1 MRKNLLLS
9 LFFSLVFLTACKKD
23 VPDNGNTNPPVPSL
37 NDNDHILPGNPTS
50 AQTNATNTTNYLK
63 DYGYYKI
70 SYNSAMGTPNW
81 VAWHLQS
88 EDMGS
93 APRQDDF
100 RSDNTLPSAWYRVV
114 STSYSGSGFDRG
126 HNCPSA
132 DRTSSIAANS
142 STFYMTNMI
151 PQAPTLNQ
159 GPWAGLEDHI
169 RANMVGSSNEAW
181 IFMGNYGNGGGV
193 GSNGQFSV
201 IDNGKVIARGTSDA
215 LKKQVGGER
224 LEVVVE
230 TQHIAKTIEIVEKV
244 SGHSASLDEG
254 LRLIASP
261 VSTGSAALFEVLKA
275 LDAAGIHAL
284 DVGLKRPSLDDVF
297 LALTGHVAEEKKA
310 EEAKTSKRVK
320 EKK

>member
-23 VPDNGNTNPPVPSL
+23 VPDNSNTNPPVPTL
-37 NDNDHILPGNPTS
+37 TDNDHILPGNPTN

-81 VAWHLQS
+81 GAWHLQS

-132 DRTSSIAANS
+132 DRTSTIAANS

-169 RANMVGSSNEAW
+169 RANMVGTSNEAW

-201 IDNGKVIARGTSDA
+201 IDNGKVRVPS
-215 LKKQVGGER
+215 KVWK
-224 LEVVVE
+224 VVVVIPKGNSDISRLDRNA
-230 TQHIAKTIEIVEKV
+230 TVLCVNMPNDNRLYTTGNKTAWRNYIISVSALEIE
-244 SGHSASLDEG
+244 STSNGTALSLFSNIPEAERT
-254 LRLIASP
+254 L
-261 VSTGSAALFEVLKA
+261 LK
-275 LDAAGIHAL
+275 
-284 DVGLKRPSLDDVF
+284 
-297 LALTGHVAEEKKA
+297 
-310 EEAKTSKRVK
+310 SKIYQ
-320 EKK
+320 

>member
-37 NDNDHILPGNPTS
+37 NDNDHILPGNPTN

-63 DYGYYKI
+63 DYVYYKI

-132 DRTSSIAANS
+132 DRTSTIAANS

-169 RANMVGSSNEAW
+169 RANMVGTSNEAW
-181 IFMGNYGNGGGV
+181 VFMGNYGNGGGV

-201 IDNGKVIARGTSDA
+201 IDNGKVRVPS
-215 LKKQVGGER
+215 KVWK
-224 LEVVVE
+224 VVVVIPKGNSDISRLDRNA
-230 TQHIAKTIEIVEKV
+230 TVLCVNMPNDNRLYTTGNKTAWRNYIISVSALEIE
-244 SGHSASLDEG
+244 STSNGTALSLFSNIPEAERT
-254 LRLIASP
+254 L
-261 VSTGSAALFEVLKA
+261 LK
-275 LDAAGIHAL
+275 
-284 DVGLKRPSLDDVF
+284 
-297 LALTGHVAEEKKA
+297 
-310 EEAKTSKRVK
+310 SKIYQ
-320 EKK
+320 

>member
-37 NDNDHILPGNPTS
+37 NDNDHILPGNPTN

-63 DYGYYKI
+63 DYVYYKI

-132 DRTSSIAANS
+132 DRTSTIAANS

-169 RANMVGSSNEAW
+169 RANMVGTSNEAW

-201 IDNGKVIARGTSDA
+201 IDNGKVRVPS
-215 LKKQVGGER
+215 KVWK
-224 LEVVVE
+224 VVVVIPKGNSDISRLDRNA
-230 TQHIAKTIEIVEKV
+230 TVLCVNMPNDNRLYTTGNKTAWRNYIISVSALEIE
-244 SGHSASLDEG
+244 STSNGTALSLFSNIPEAERT
-254 LRLIASP
+254 L
-261 VSTGSAALFEVLKA
+261 LK
-275 LDAAGIHAL
+275 
-284 DVGLKRPSLDDVF
+284 
-297 LALTGHVAEEKKA
+297 
-310 EEAKTSKRVK
+310 SKIYQ
-320 EKK
+320 

>member
-37 NDNDHILPGNPTS
+37 NDNDHILPGNPTN

-63 DYGYYKI
+63 DYVYYKI

-88 EDMGS
+88 EDLGS
-93 APRQDDF
+93 TSRQDDF
-100 RSDNTLPSAWYRVV
+100 RADNALPTAWYRVV

-132 DRTSSIAANS
+132 DRTSTIAANS

-169 RANMVGSSNEAW
+169 RANMVGASNEAW
-181 IFMGNYGNGGGV
+181 IYMGNYGNAGGV

-201 IDNGKVIARGTSDA
+201 IDNGKVRVPS
-215 LKKQVGGER
+215 KVWK
-224 LEVVVE
+224 VVVVIPKGNSDISRLDRNA
-230 TQHIAKTIEIVEKV
+230 TVLCVSMPNDNRLYTTGNKTAWRNYII
-244 SGHSASLDEG
+244 S
-254 LRLIASP
+254 
-261 VSTGSAALFEVLKA
+261 VSTLEIESTSNGTALSLFSNIPEAERTVLK
-275 LDAAGIHAL
+275 
-284 DVGLKRPSLDDVF
+284 
-297 LALTGHVAEEKKA
+297 
-310 EEAKTSKRVK
+310 SKIYQ
-320 EKK
+320 

>member
-37 NDNDHILPGNPTS
+37 NDNDHILPGNPTN

-63 DYGYYKI
+63 DYVYYKI

-132 DRTSSIAANS
+132 DRTSTIAANS

-169 RANMVGSSNEAW
+169 RANMVGTSNEAW

-201 IDNGKVIARGTSDA
+201 IDNGKVRVPS
-215 LKKQVGGER
+215 KVWK
-224 LEVVVE
+224 VVVVIPKGNSDISRLDRNA
-230 TQHIAKTIEIVEKV
+230 TVLCVNMPNDNRLYTTGNKTAWRNYIISVSALEIE
-244 SGHSASLDEG
+244 STSNGTALSLFSNIPEAE
-254 LRLIASP
+254 R
-261 VSTGSAALFEVLKA
+261 TVLK
-275 LDAAGIHAL
+275 
-284 DVGLKRPSLDDVF
+284 
-297 LALTGHVAEEKKA
+297 
-310 EEAKTSKRVK
+310 SKIYQ
-320 EKK
+320 

>member
-37 NDNDHILPGNPTS
+37 NDNDHILPGNPTN

-100 RSDNTLPSAWYRVV
+100 RSDNTLPSAWYRVA

-132 DRTSSIAANS
+132 DRTSTIAANS

-169 RANMVGSSNEAW
+169 RANMVGTSNEAW

-201 IDNGKVIARGTSDA
+201 IDNGKVRVPS
-215 LKKQVGGER
+215 KVWK
-224 LEVVVE
+224 VVVVIPKGNSDISRLDRNA
-230 TQHIAKTIEIVEKV
+230 TVLCVNMPNDNRLYTTGNKTAWRNYIISVSALEIE
-244 SGHSASLDEG
+244 STSNGTALSLFSNIPEAERT
-254 LRLIASP
+254 L
-261 VSTGSAALFEVLKA
+261 LK
-275 LDAAGIHAL
+275 
-284 DVGLKRPSLDDVF
+284 
-297 LALTGHVAEEKKA
+297 
-310 EEAKTSKRVK
+310 SKIYQ
-320 EKK
+320 

>member
-23 VPDNGNTNPPVPSL
+23 VPDNGNTNPPVPTL
-37 NDNDHILPGNPTS
+37 IDNDHILLGNPTN
-50 AQTNATNTTNYLK
+50 AQTNASYTTNYLK

-88 EDMGS
+88 EDLGS

-132 DRTSSIAANS
+132 DRTSTIAANS

-169 RANMVGSSNEAW
+169 RANIVGTSNEAW
-181 IFMGNYGNGGGV
+181 IYMGNYGNAGGV

-201 IDNGKVIARGTSDA
+201 IDNGKVRVPS
-215 LKKQVGGER
+215 KVWK
-224 LEVVVE
+224 VVVVIPKGNSDISRLDRNA
-230 TQHIAKTIEIVEKV
+230 TVLCVSMPNDNRLYTTGNKTAWRNYII
-244 SGHSASLDEG
+244 S
-254 LRLIASP
+254 
-261 VSTGSAALFEVLKA
+261 VSTLEIESTSNGTALSLFSNIPEAERTVLK
-275 LDAAGIHAL
+275 
-284 DVGLKRPSLDDVF
+284 
-297 LALTGHVAEEKKA
+297 
-310 EEAKTSKRVK
+310 SKIYQ
-320 EKK
+320 

>member
-37 NDNDHILPGNPTS
+37 NDNDHILPGNPTN

-63 DYGYYKI
+63 DYVYYKI

-100 RSDNTLPSAWYRVV
+100 RSDNTLSSAWYRVA

-132 DRTSSIAANS
+132 DRTSTIAANS

-201 IDNGKVIARGTSDA
+201 IDNGKVRVPS
-215 LKKQVGGER
+215 KVWK
-224 LEVVVE
+224 VVVVIPKGNSDISRLDRNA
-230 TQHIAKTIEIVEKV
+230 TVLCVNMPNDNRLYTTGNKTAWRNYIISVSALEIE
-244 SGHSASLDEG
+244 STSNGTALSLFSNIPEAE
-254 LRLIASP
+254 R
-261 VSTGSAALFEVLKA
+261 TVLK
-275 LDAAGIHAL
+275 
-284 DVGLKRPSLDDVF
+284 
-297 LALTGHVAEEKKA
+297 
-310 EEAKTSKRVK
+310 SKIYQ
-320 EKK
+320 

>member
-23 VPDNGNTNPPVPSL
+23 VPVNGNTNPPVPTL
-37 NDNDHILPGNPTS
+37 TDNDHILPGNPTN
-50 AQTNATNTTNYLK
+50 AQTNASYTTNYLK

-88 EDMGS
+88 EDLGS

-132 DRTSSIAANS
+132 DRTSTIAANS

-169 RANMVGSSNEAW
+169 RANMIGSSNEAW
-181 IFMGNYGNGGGV
+181 IHMGNYGNGGGV

-201 IDNGKVIARGTSDA
+201 IDNGKVRVPS
-215 LKKQVGGER
+215 KVWK
-224 LEVVVE
+224 VVVVIPKGNSDISRMDRNA
-230 TQHIAKTIEIVEKV
+230 TILCVSMPNDNRLYTTGNKTAWRNYIISVSALEIE
-244 SGHSASLDEG
+244 SSANGTALSLFSNIPEAE
-254 LRLIASP
+254 R
-261 VSTGSAALFEVLKA
+261 TVLK
-275 LDAAGIHAL
+275 
-284 DVGLKRPSLDDVF
+284 
-297 LALTGHVAEEKKA
+297 
-310 EEAKTSKRVK
+310 SKIYQ
-320 EKK
+320 

>member
-37 NDNDHILPGNPTS
+37 NDNDHILPGNPTN

-63 DYGYYKI
+63 DYVYYKI

-100 RSDNTLPSAWYRVV
+100 RSDNTLPSAWYRVA

-132 DRTSSIAANS
+132 DRTSTIAANS

-169 RANMVGSSNEAW
+169 RANMVGASNEAW
-181 IFMGNYGNGGGV
+181 IFMGNYGNAGGV

-201 IDNGKVIARGTSDA
+201 IDNGKVRVPS
-215 LKKQVGGER
+215 KVWK
-224 LEVVVE
+224 VVVVIPKGNSDISRLDRNA
-230 TQHIAKTIEIVEKV
+230 TVLCVNMPNDNRLYTTGNKTAWRNYIISVSALEIE
-244 SGHSASLDEG
+244 STSNGTALSLFSNIPEAE
-254 LRLIASP
+254 R
-261 VSTGSAALFEVLKA
+261 TVLK
-275 LDAAGIHAL
+275 
-284 DVGLKRPSLDDVF
+284 
-297 LALTGHVAEEKKA
+297 
-310 EEAKTSKRVK
+310 SKIYQ
-320 EKK
+320 

>member
-1 MRKNLLLS
+1 MRKSLFVS
-9 LFFSLVFLTACKKD
+9 LFFSLVILVACKKD
-23 VPDNGNTNPPVPSL
+23 VPDNSNTNPPVPTL
-37 NDNDHILPGNPTS
+37 TDNDHILPGNPTN

-63 DYGYYKI
+63 DYVYYKI

-169 RANMVGSSNEAW
+169 RANMVGTSNEAW

-201 IDNGKVIARGTSDA
+201 IDNGKVRVPS
-215 LKKQVGGER
+215 KVWK
-224 LEVVVE
+224 VVVVIPKGNSDISRLDRNA
-230 TQHIAKTIEIVEKV
+230 TVLCVNMPNDNRLYTTGNKTAWRNYIISVSALEIE
-244 SGHSASLDEG
+244 STSNGTALSLFSNIPEAERT
-254 LRLIASP
+254 L
-261 VSTGSAALFEVLKA
+261 LK
-275 LDAAGIHAL
+275 
-284 DVGLKRPSLDDVF
+284 
-297 LALTGHVAEEKKA
+297 
-310 EEAKTSKRVK
+310 SKIYQ
-320 EKK
+320 

>member
-37 NDNDHILPGNPTS
+37 NDNDHILPGNPTN

-63 DYGYYKI
+63 DYVYYKI

-100 RSDNTLPSAWYRVV
+100 RSDNTLPSAWYRVA

-132 DRTSSIAANS
+132 DRTSTIAANS

-193 GSNGQFSV
+193 DS
-201 IDNGKVIARGTSDA
+201 
-215 LKKQVGGER
+215 
-224 LEVVVE
+224 
-230 TQHIAKTIEIVEKV
+230 
-244 SGHSASLDEG
+244 SL
-254 LRLIASP
+254 
-261 VSTGSAALFEVLKA
+261 
-275 LDAAGIHAL
+275 
-284 DVGLKRPSLDDVF
+284 
-297 LALTGHVAEEKKA
+297 
-310 EEAKTSKRVK
+310 
-320 EKK
+320 

>member
-23 VPDNGNTNPPVPSL
+23 IPDNGNTNPPVPTL
-37 NDNDHILPGNPTS
+37 TDNDHILPGNPTN
-50 AQTNATNTTNYLK
+50 AQTNATYTTNYLK

-81 VAWHLQS
+81 VAWHLQN
-88 EDMGS
+88 EDLGS

-132 DRTSSIAANS
+132 DRTSTIAANS

-169 RANMVGSSNEAW
+169 RANMVGASNEAW
-181 IFMGNYGNGGGV
+181 IYMGNYGNAGGV

-201 IDNGKVIARGTSDA
+201 IDNGKVRVPS
-215 LKKQVGGER
+215 KVWK
-224 LEVVVE
+224 VVVVIPKGNSDISRLDRNA
-230 TQHIAKTIEIVEKV
+230 TVLCVSMPNDNRLYTTGNKTAWRNYII
-244 SGHSASLDEG
+244 S
-254 LRLIASP
+254 
-261 VSTGSAALFEVLKA
+261 VSTLEIESTSNGTALSLFSNIPEAERTVLK
-275 LDAAGIHAL
+275 
-284 DVGLKRPSLDDVF
+284 
-297 LALTGHVAEEKKA
+297 
-310 EEAKTSKRVK
+310 SKIYQ
-320 EKK
+320 

>member
-37 NDNDHILPGNPTS
+37 NDNDHILPGNPTN

-63 DYGYYKI
+63 DYVYYKI

-93 APRQDDF
+93 TSRQDDF
-100 RSDNTLPSAWYRVV
+100 RSDNTLPSAWYRVA

-132 DRTSSIAANS
+132 DRTSTIAANS

-201 IDNGKVIARGTSDA
+201 IDNGKVRVPS
-215 LKKQVGGER
+215 KVWK
-224 LEVVVE
+224 VVVVIPKGNSDISRLDRNA
-230 TQHIAKTIEIVEKV
+230 TVLCVNMPNDNRLYTTGNKTAWRNYIISVSALEIE
-244 SGHSASLDEG
+244 STSNGTALSLFSNIPEAE
-254 LRLIASP
+254 R
-261 VSTGSAALFEVLKA
+261 TVLK
-275 LDAAGIHAL
+275 
-284 DVGLKRPSLDDVF
+284 
-297 LALTGHVAEEKKA
+297 
-310 EEAKTSKRVK
+310 SKIYQ
-320 EKK
+320 

>member
-23 VPDNGNTNPPVPSL
+23 VPDNGNTNPPVPTL
-37 NDNDHILPGNPTS
+37 TDNDHILPGNPTN
-50 AQTNATNTTNYLK
+50 AQTNATYTTNYLK
-63 DYGYYKI
+63 DYVYYKI

-100 RSDNTLPSAWYRVV
+100 RSDNTLPSAWYRVA

-132 DRTSSIAANS
+132 DRTSTIAANS

-169 RANMVGSSNEAW
+169 RANMVGTSNEAW
-181 IFMGNYGNGGGV
+181 IYMGNYGNAGGV

-201 IDNGKVIARGTSDA
+201 IDNGKVRVPS
-215 LKKQVGGER
+215 KVWK
-224 LEVVVE
+224 VVVVIPKGNSDISRLDRNA
-230 TQHIAKTIEIVEKV
+230 TVLCVSMPNDNRLYTTGNKTAWRNYII
-244 SGHSASLDEG
+244 S
-254 LRLIASP
+254 
-261 VSTGSAALFEVLKA
+261 VSTLEIESTSNGTALSLFSNIPEAERTVLK
-275 LDAAGIHAL
+275 
-284 DVGLKRPSLDDVF
+284 
-297 LALTGHVAEEKKA
+297 
-310 EEAKTSKRVK
+310 SKIYQ
-320 EKK
+320 